1 MKKFLATVLLV
12 LLMQPL
18 NLTSQ
23 TLQISVSDWMML
35 RQELAN
41 SMDLLNN
48 LDLEIANLKSSLKEA
63 ENLQI
68 NSKNLIEDLQMQLKQ
83 AEAVRKLLEITV
95 SDLENQLAELSI
107 SLTDTQNQ
115 LDQNEIDHVKSI
127 ENMVKIHE
135 RQIRVFKAIAW
146 ILGIVAAG
154 EAAYIGVQVLK
165 DRS

>member
-1 MKKFLATVLLV
+1 
-12 LLMQPL
+12 
-18 NLTSQ
+18 
-23 TLQISVSDWMML
+23 
-35 RQELAN
+35 
-41 SMDLLNN
+41 
-48 LDLEIANLKSSLKEA
+48 
-63 ENLQI
+63 
-68 NSKNLIEDLQMQLKQ
+68 
-83 AEAVRKLLEITV
+83 
-95 SDLENQLAELSI
+95 
-107 SLTDTQNQ
+107 